1 MEQESLGAQIGLAY
15 DLQTGYLAPRF
26 RAMGL
31 SWSTFQLLAAV
42 QSVPG
47 GVSQVEV
54 ARRLGVTPATLSE
67 TVFAHVQRGLLDQVP
82 SSTDRRGRLLKL
94 TASAKKLLKRAAA
107 EIEQCEA
114 VMRNG
119 LSDKEVAQ
127 LLGLLGRVATNLES
141 SASNP

>member
-1 MEQESLGAQIGLAY
+1 MDQESLGAQIGLAY
-15 DLQTGYLAPRF
+15 DLQTAYLAPRF
-26 RAMGL
+26 RSMGL

-42 QSVPG
+42 QGALG

-82 SSTDRRGRLLKL
+82 SSTDRRVRLLKL
-94 TASAKKLLKRAAA
+94 TPAAKRLLKRAAA
-107 EIEQCEA
+107 EIDQCES
-114 VMRNG
+114 VMREG
-119 LSDKEVAQ
+119 FSEEELAQ
-127 LLGLLGRVATNLES
+127 LLGLLSRVATNLES

>member
-82 SSTDRRGRLLKL
+82 SSTDRR
-94 TASAKKLLKRAAA
+94 A